1 MLHLFMNWFP
11 YFMCVPQAS
20 LKLQEARLIVAQ
32 DELSKAQGLLDAKQK
47 ELDEAQVWYI
57 TKNLFTS
64 SIW

>member
-1 MLHLFMNWFP
+1 
-11 YFMCVPQAS
+11 MCVPQAS